1 MHAAVAS
8 YPETFIHFSFSFEP
22 HYYDLEGV
30 RGGGGGGGG
39 GRGGFGG
46 RAAKTPS
53 CCVLAC
59 HRIT

>member
-39 GRGGFGG
+39 RGGFGG